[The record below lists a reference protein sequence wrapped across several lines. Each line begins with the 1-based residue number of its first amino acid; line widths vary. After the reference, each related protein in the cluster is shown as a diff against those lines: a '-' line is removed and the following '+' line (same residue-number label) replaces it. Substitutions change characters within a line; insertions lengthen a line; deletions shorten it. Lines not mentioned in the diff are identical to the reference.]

1 MKTATL
7 SPQRRTVR
15 RALLVSCIGLFL
27 MFAPMGLGWIDGLE
41 GGFALAMF
49 GLLVMLTGI
58 ITAIIF
64 HRLARRYEQIV
75 SDKEPLARWTYTDAQ
90 WRAYTEAE
98 HVADTR
104 DRWTLV
110 AIISAFALF
119 FGVLFAVFA
128 PEGGVYVLLTMLGLI
143 GIVSLTA
150 FITSRQNYRRNVLHK
165 GETIIAGDGLILNGQ
180 LHAWNVIGSR
190 LERVDYVDATVPLV
204 EFEYSAPSRNGRD
217 SYTVRVPVPSGEEK
231 NARDIVRFFE
241 SAVEH
246 EAPDDSE
253 GRI

>member
-1 MKTATL
+1 MKTTPIN
-7 SPQRRTVR
+7 PQRRIAR
-15 RALLVSCIGLFL
+15 WALVASGIGLFL
-27 MFAPMGLGWIDGLE
+27 MFAPMGLGWIDGFE
-41 GGFALAMF
+41 GGFALATF
-49 GLLVMLTGI
+49 GLLIMLTGI

-64 HRLARRYEQIV
+64 FRLARRYDRII
-75 SDKEPLARWTYTDAQ
+75 SDKEPLARWTYSDAE

-128 PEGGVYVLLTMLGLI
+128 PDGGFYVLLTMLGLI

-165 GETIIAGDGLILNGQ
+165 GETIIASDGIILNGQ
-180 LHAWNVIGSR
+180 LHTWNVIGSR
-190 LERVDYVDATVPLV
+190 LERVDYVEATVPLV
-204 EFEYSAPSRNGRD
+204 ELEYSAPSRNGRD
-217 SYTVRVPVPSGEEK
+217 SYTVRVPVPSNEERS
-231 NARDIVRFFE
+231 ARDIVRFFKSALE
-241 SAVEH
+241 SSATE
-246 EAPDDSE
+246 DSA